1 MILFQA
7 FASIGTSGLII
18 CLACPDELHP
28 GFEDAIRPGLALG
41 GGWGVCDVSTV
52 PMCYT
57 HSDQIVT
64 PIKCVKRVLLFGNGS
79 LEVVFL
85 WRSDDVQVD
94 WL

>member
-7 FASIGTSGLII
+7 FASTGTSGLNI
-18 CLACPDELHP
+18 CLARPDELHS

-41 GGWGVCDVSTV
+41 RGWGVCVVSIAA
-52 PMCYT
+52 MCCT

-64 PIKCVKRVLLFGNGS
+64 PIKCVERVLLFGNDS

-85 WRSDDVQVD
+85 WRRDDVKVD
-94 WL
+94 W